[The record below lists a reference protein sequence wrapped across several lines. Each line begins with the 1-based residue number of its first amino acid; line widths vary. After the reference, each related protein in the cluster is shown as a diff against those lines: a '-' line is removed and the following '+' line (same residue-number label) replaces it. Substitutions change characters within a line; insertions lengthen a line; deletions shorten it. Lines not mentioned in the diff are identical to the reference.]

1 MVNMIIDDTL
11 AQALMWL
18 VTFSFGIGIVGLVKW
33 LKDKANEDKQVSK
46 TLKRLDKR

>member
-1 MVNMIIDDTL
+1 MSDTV

-33 LKDKANEDKQVSK
+33 LKSNNEDTQVSK

>member
-1 MVNMIIDDTL
+1 MSDTI

-18 VTFSFGIGIVGLVKW
+18 ATFGIGIGVVGLVAW
-33 LKDKANEDKQVSK
+33 LKSNSEDSKVSK

>member
-1 MVNMIIDDTL
+1 MSDTV

-18 VTFSFGIGIVGLVKW
+18 ATFGLGIAGIGLVSW
-33 LKDKANEDKQVSK
+33 LKSKSNGVKESAQVSK

>member
-1 MVNMIIDDTL
+1 MSDTV

-18 VTFSFGIGIVGLVKW
+18 GTFGLGIAGIGLVSW
-33 LKDKANEDKQVSK
+33 LKSKGNEDAKESAQVSK

>member
-1 MVNMIIDDTL
+1 MSDTV

-18 VTFSFGIGIVGLVKW
+18 GTFGLGIAGIGLVGW
-33 LKDKANEDKQVSK
+33 LKSKGNEDAQVSK